1 MDKALENAESLAEAI
16 TDRATSDAYAEGLN
30 DARAEFNENC
40 DQAAQNAISPLRE
53 GNLTDCAL
61 FILAKRGVLK
71 PCLGEIIA
79 VEAKLQEAGL

>member
-40 DQAAQNAISPLRE
+40 DQAAQNGVAPLRD

-61 FILAKRGVLK
+61 FILAKRDNTA
-71 PCLGEIIA
+71 PCLGEIVA